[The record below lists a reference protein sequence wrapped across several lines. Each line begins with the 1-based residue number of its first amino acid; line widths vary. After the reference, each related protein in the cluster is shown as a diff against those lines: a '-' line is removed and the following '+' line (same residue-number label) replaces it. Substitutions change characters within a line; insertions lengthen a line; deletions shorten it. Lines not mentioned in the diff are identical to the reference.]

1 MISLR
6 KAENRDC
13 NDLFKWRNDHRI
25 RKWFFNT
32 DKVSLANHRKW
43 FNKNKNNVLIA
54 ENEHKVMLGQ
64 FRWKVESYI
73 SVSVNLDPRFLDK
86 GIGREII
93 KQGTNKLQRIY
104 SKKIVAEILDKNIA
118 SRKAFTKA
126 GYKYSHRVYI
136 KREE

>member
-1 MISLR
+1 
-6 KAENRDC
+6 
-13 NDLFKWRNDHRI
+13 
-25 RKWFFNT
+25 
-32 DKVSLANHRKW
+32 
-43 FNKNKNNVLIA
+43 
-54 ENEHKVMLGQ
+54 MLGQ